1 MAETTEI
8 DFMFRAIKTPVN
20 IRLDVSPR
28 TEDES
33 NISSVPEGQ
42 LEGGD
47 KSRWHNLAMCR
58 QATTEVATENDEE
71 EGYDAIAKKRIRNEN
86 PQVTTRRTTYDMER
100 QTVLYAAL
108 YNGIKEPFSDTTL
121 SYLQSGTA
129 VPMGGTSDPKMPLA
143 FREVAYDDKQ
153 HILWRKYFYGV
164 LINAGSQTYD
174 GKISRPQLQVEE
186 ESSPANVIKF
196 STYYVTGVPG
206 DDDQL

>member
-1 MAETTEI
+1 
-8 DFMFRAIKTPVN
+8 MFRGIKTPVN

-28 TEDES
+28 EES
-33 NISSVPEGQ
+33 ESDVSDLPEGQ
-42 LEGGD
+42 LEAAD
-47 KSRWHNLAMCR
+47 ETRWHNLAMCR

-71 EGYDAIAKKRIRNEN
+71 DAFDAIAKKRVRNEN

-100 QTVLYAAL
+100 QTVLYVAL
-108 YNGIKEPFSDTTL
+108 YNGIKEPFSETTL
-121 SYLQSGTA
+121 SLLKTGGA
-129 VPMGGTSDPKMPLA
+129 VQMGGTSDPKMPLA

-186 ESSPANVIKF
+186 ESSQANVIKF